1 MAANTPR
8 WTLLMSKENLYE
20 QDYRTHG
27 FIRPTP
33 ATAAAFAQVDECR
46 ANLFAPD
53 PAPTIAQRIEL
64 RAAIGKL
71 TQKVRKQHLQ
81 GVQP

>member
-1 MAANTPR
+1 MI
-8 WTLLMSKENLYE
+8 
-20 QDYRTHG
+20 DGYRTYG

-46 ANLFAPD
+46 ARLFATT
-53 PAPTIAQRIEL
+53 PAPSFADRIEL

-71 TQKVRKQHLQ
+71 TQEIRKLHQHGQ
-81 GVQP
+81 R

>member
-1 MAANTPR
+1 MN
-8 WTLLMSKENLYE
+8 E

-33 ATAAAFAQVDECR
+33 ATATAFAQVDECR
-46 ANLFAPD
+46 AALFATD
-53 PAPTIAQRIEL
+53 PAPTLAQRIEL

-71 TQKVRKQHLQ
+71 TQEIRKRHLQ
-81 GVQP
+81 GVPS

>member
-1 MAANTPR
+1 MIIDK
-8 WTLLMSKENLYE
+8 KE
-20 QDYRTHG
+20 YRTHG

-46 ANLFAPD
+46 ARLFATD
-53 PAPTIAQRIEL
+53 PAPSVDIRIEL

-71 TQKVRKQHLQ
+71 TQQIRKIHQQ
-81 GVQP
+81 GIRA